1 MKVRPTYLNVRLF
14 SHLLVTHLI
23 VNTPSGLHAVE
34 RSQGTVIKGHTEF
47 SGLFVN
53 KVCFTVFQSVR
64 IISFGQ
70 RTIL

>member
-1 MKVRPTYLNVRLF
+1 MAQVTGVNL
-14 SHLLVTHLI
+14 SHI
-23 VNTPSGLHAVE
+23 YGGGLHAVE